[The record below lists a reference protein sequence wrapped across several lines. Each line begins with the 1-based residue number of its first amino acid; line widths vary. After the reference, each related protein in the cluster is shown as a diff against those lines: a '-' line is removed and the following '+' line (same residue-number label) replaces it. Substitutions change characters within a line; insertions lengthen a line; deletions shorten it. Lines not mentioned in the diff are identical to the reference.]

1 LAWRLFGN
9 SQQTKVLE
17 QAYRKISEFET
28 QLAEKNAELS
38 MIYNS
43 YSWHLTMPLRWLKS
57 LVRKIFTMR
66 L

>member
-17 QAYRKISEFET
+17 QAYRKISELET
-28 QLAEKNAELS
+28 QLAEKNGELS

-43 YSWHLTMPLRWLKS
+43 HSWRLTMPLRWLKS